1 MTGSES
7 PPVSARE
14 PGGAIIERATAILA
28 LVRASCVVAPC
39 GPHCDCLRKVV
50 EAISPPTSLVLETT
64 EAECAEWA
72 EAYSTTPYRFGAKL
86 LRDHITLGGEV
97 SRLTAGWNGAF
108 KRAIELQAEVSRL
121 DAELN
126 ALSHG
131 VIKSRARDV
140 AEIEREET
148 KTEVAKAREE
158 ERNILYLI
166 IDEEFGRPD
175 LVPAIRAARA
185 RSQPQS
191 MAPASKEGQS

>member
-97 SRLTAGWNGAF
+97 SRLTT
-108 KRAIELQAEVSRL
+108 
-121 DAELN
+121 ELN
-126 ALSHG
+126 ALSRG
-131 VIKSRARDV
+131 VIETRARDV
-140 AEIEREET
+140 AEIARLTGELAEARGSVEAWLEET
-148 KTEVAKAREE
+148 KAEVAKAREE